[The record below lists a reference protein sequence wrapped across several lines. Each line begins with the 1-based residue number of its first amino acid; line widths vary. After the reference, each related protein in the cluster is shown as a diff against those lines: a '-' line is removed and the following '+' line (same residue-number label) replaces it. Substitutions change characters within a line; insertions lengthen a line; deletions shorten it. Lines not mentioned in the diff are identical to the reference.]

1 MRIIVTLRASPN
13 VRPQLKD
20 TLLLCDGDHFQV
32 LGRAQSMQVCDM
44 VKQGPGIS
52 MTL

>member
-13 VRPQLKD
+13 VEPQLKD
-20 TLLLCDGDHFQV
+20 KLPLFDGDHSQV
-32 LGRAQSMQVCDM
+32 LGRTQSMQVYDM